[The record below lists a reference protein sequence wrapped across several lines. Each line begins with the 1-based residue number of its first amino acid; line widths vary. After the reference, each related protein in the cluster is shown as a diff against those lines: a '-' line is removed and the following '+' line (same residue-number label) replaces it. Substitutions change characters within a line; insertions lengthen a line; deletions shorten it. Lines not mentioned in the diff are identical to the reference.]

1 MTGRMRQSV
10 AEALLALLDLVPEE
24 PRGVREIAAAEE
36 AADRYVFASSA
47 PETEMAAMTMRTG
60 ADSVRASAGT
70 AFPTD
75 HSVGAAAGAGPETGF
90 GEYLP
95 YRVGIPG
102 GMAEAV
108 SLRNRDAAEELDR
121 SFRRDSRRYDSG
133 FPGTD

>member
-24 PRGVREIAAAEE
+24 PHGVREITAAEE
-36 AADRYVFASSA
+36 AADRNVFAASA
-47 PETEMAAMTMRTG
+47 PETETAAVTMRTG
-60 ADSVRASAGT
+60 TDSVRAAAGT
-70 AFPTD
+70 AVSTD

-90 GEYLP
+90 IEHLP

-102 GMAEAV
+102 GVVEAI

-133 FPGTD
+133 FSGTD